1 MAVPLADRPARVRLT
16 SPAEMAAAVPHLVG
30 FRPEESLVV
39 ISLRGPHK
47 RIGLTMRFDLPAPTY
62 DEHFAGEVGARLEAD
77 GASHALLAC
86 CTEAQGDQPHL
97 PRAELIARI
106 RLDVDGRGIAL
117 MDALLIRR
125 GRWWSYLCD
134 DAECCPL
141 DGTVVDEAV
150 DVAAAHALVGRAM
163 LPNRQALV
171 DSIRPVEFRAR
182 AAMEQ
187 ALDRIGNEFAGRVQ
201 REGLDRVCE
210 DAVALV
216 RQLVQRYA
224 DPATAQIT
232 DSEAALLITSLFSR
246 TIRDAVLMSALG
258 DDLDVMQ
265 SLFIDVCRRALP
277 PHDAGACTTL
287 AWIAYANGNGSL
299 VNVALERA
307 LASEPDYSLAEILR
321 EALHRQVPPAV
332 LRETWLLAS
341 TRPPQPG

>member
-1 MAVPLADRPARVRLT
+1 
-16 SPAEMAAAVPHLVG
+16 MAAAVPHLVG

-47 RIGLTMRFDLPAPTY
+47 RIGLTMRFDLPSPAY
-62 DEHFAGEVGARLEAD
+62 DEHFASEVGVRLSTD
-77 GASHALLAC
+77 GASHALVVC
-86 CTEAQGDQPHL
+86 CTERPGDHPDL

-106 RLDVDGRGIAL
+106 GLALEERGIAL
-117 MDALLIRR
+117 MDALLLRG

-134 DAECCPL
+134 DAGCCPA
-141 DGTVVDEAV
+141 DGTVVDDAV

-171 DSIRPVEFRAR
+171 DSIRPVEFVAR
-182 AAMEQ
+182 AAME
-187 ALDRIGNEFAGRVQ
+187 EM
-201 REGLDRVCE
+201 LDRVGYE
-210 DAVALV
+210 VAERIQNEGLELLCDETVVLV
-216 RQLVQRYA
+216 QQLVQRYA
-224 DPATAQIT
+224 DPATAQIDNT
-232 DSEAALLITSLFSR
+232 EAARIVTSLFSK
-246 TIRDAVLMSALG
+246 TIRDAVLMRALG
-258 DDLDVMQ
+258 ADLDVMQ

-277 PHDAGACTTL
+277 PYDAGTCTTL

-341 TRPPQPG
+341 TRPPEPD